1 MARGATKQMSR
12 RAMKLVI
19 GLLILGFGTS
29 MIQLAGIQLINGREY
44 KEKAAERY
52 LGDSEVDRKSVV

>member
-12 RAMKLVI
+12 RAMNLVI

-44 KEKAAERY
+44 KEKA
-52 LGDSEVDRKSVV
+52 G